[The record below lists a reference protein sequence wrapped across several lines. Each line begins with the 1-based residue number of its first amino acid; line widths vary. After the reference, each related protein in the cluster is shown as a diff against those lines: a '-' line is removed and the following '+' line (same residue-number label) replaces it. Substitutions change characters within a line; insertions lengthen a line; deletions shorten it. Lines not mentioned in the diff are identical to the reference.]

1 MAQAHAAQ
9 MDPLNTD
16 RDRLREQEFVPTGGQ
31 DETGRPA
38 PSAPSPEA
46 GTGNVDKIREIL
58 FGSHIRDYETRF
70 ARLEERLADELA
82 DLRDTSRKRLEAVE
96 TYARSEFSYLQEHV
110 KSEREERT
118 NSLRQIARD
127 MSDLSDSLTRKINE
141 LDEKNMQA
149 DRQSRLD
156 LLQLSKNLNE
166 EIRSKQDEMGT
177 LLERR
182 FQELR
187 GTKMDRAALASL
199 FIELATRL
207 NGEFQ
212 VPGSHS

>member
-16 RDRLREQEFVPTGGQ
+16 GDRPRGPEILPTRGIDEAVGQ
-31 DETGRPA
+31 ARPVQS
-38 PSAPSPEA
+38 PDLGSA
-46 GTGNVDKIREIL
+46 NVDKIREIL
-58 FGSHIRDYETRF
+58 FGSQIREYENRF
-70 ARLEERLADELA
+70 ARLEERLAEELT
-82 DLRDTSRKRLEAVE
+82 DLRDTSRKRLEAIE
-96 TYARSEFSYLQEHV
+96 TYARSEFSYLQEQV
-110 KSEREERT
+110 KSEREDRT
-118 NSLRQIARD
+118 NSLRQLARD
-127 MSDLSDSLTRKINE
+127 MSDLGDSLTRKINE

-149 DRQSRLD
+149 DRQSRLE
-156 LLQLSKNLNE
+156 LLQLSKNLND
-166 EIRSKQDEMGT
+166 EIRSKQEEMSV

-187 GTKMDRAALASL
+187 SAKMDRAALASL